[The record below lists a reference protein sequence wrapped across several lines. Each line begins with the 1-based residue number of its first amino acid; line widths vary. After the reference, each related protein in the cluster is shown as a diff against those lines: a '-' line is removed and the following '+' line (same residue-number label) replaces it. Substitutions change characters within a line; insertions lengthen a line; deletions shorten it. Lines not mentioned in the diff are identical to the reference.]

1 MSTCIF
7 NDYILEILC
16 IFDRFAMKYIN
27 QAMERLKAMP
37 ENSDR
42 ELTVLEKLLIR
53 DPDPMTGVVMALDM
67 MGAGIDSVTE

>member
-1 MSTCIF
+1 
-7 NDYILEILC
+7 
-16 IFDRFAMKYIN
+16 MKYIN

-37 ENSDR
+37 VDSDR

-53 DPDPMTGVVMALDM
+53 DPDPMTAVVMALDM